1 MHYRVGK
8 KIGEGSFGT
17 IHVGVCT
24 LTDRP
29 VAIKFEPRIAMN
41 ATSST
46 MTASNKHDP
55 GFVANQ
61 LSEEWRS
68 YKMLEG
74 TSGIPRAYYYGC
86 EGNFWCL
93 VMDLKGPSLEAIFE
107 KTRHR
112 FSISCVAYLAI
123 KMVLVRIISLI
134 IDRVD
139 RRGAQRGSYLP
150 RCQAGQFPP
159 RS

>member
-17 IHVGVCT
+17 IHIGVCT

-29 VAIKFEPRIAMN
+29 VAIKFEPRIAIT
-41 ATSST
+41 ATSSSV
-46 MTASNKHDP
+46 TASNKHNIDP
-55 GFVANQ
+55 GYVANQ

-74 TSGIPRAYYYGC
+74 TSGIPKAYYYGC

-107 KTRHR
+107 KTRHK
-112 FSISCVAYLAI
+112 FSIACVAYLAI
-123 KMVLVRIISLI
+123 KMVKDNFFLI
-134 IDRVD
+134 LD
-139 RRGAQRGSYLP
+139 
-150 RCQAGQFPP
+150 
-159 RS
+159 